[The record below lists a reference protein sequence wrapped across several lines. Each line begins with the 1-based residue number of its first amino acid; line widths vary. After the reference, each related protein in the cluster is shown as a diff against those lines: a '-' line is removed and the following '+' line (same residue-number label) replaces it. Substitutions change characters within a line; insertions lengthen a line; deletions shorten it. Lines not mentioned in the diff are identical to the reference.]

1 MLNKAENRSFQ
12 LKESKFWVGVPPWI
26 LIGAVVILFPIVA
39 FMTIENINRQ
49 KKNSVRLL
57 REKGAA
63 LIRSFEAGT
72 RTGMMGM
79 HWKNFQLQ
87 KLLTETAQ
95 QPDIVYL
102 LVADRNGMI
111 LAHNDLGQI
120 GKIYGQDLNLE
131 EASRFE
137 SAKWRVVSRKDGK
150 KIFEVFR
157 EFSPT
162 SKHMGIHRGPRMMNR
177 LFKPYSGG
185 PENFPQTPRIIF
197 VGLDMT
203 SIEEARQAD
212 IRHTVIM
219 AAIMLLIGFSGIF
232 LLFLAQSY
240 RVTKTSLT
248 RIKAFSD
255 NLVENMPIGLIA
267 IDQNIKIASI
277 NQVAGSILRVT
288 PREIIGK
295 DAQRTLPYQI
305 WQQIEDL
312 DDESDMLE
320 KEIDYSS
327 PDGTV
332 VPLEFSATWLYDD
345 KGSFLGYILLFKDL
359 SEIRTLRKEMA
370 RNQRM
375 ASVGRLAAGIAHEV
389 RNPLSSIKGFAT
401 YFKERYHDVPEDQ
414 QISAIMIQEVDR
426 LNKVVGQLLEFARPI
441 TISKNATSIEPLI
454 MDSLKMIE
462 RQASEKNIKVTTDF
476 LSGIDDV
483 ILDPDKI
490 SQVLLNL
497 YLNALDSM
505 ENGGNLSVS
514 VSTNAEKKGIEI
526 KISDTGVGIS
536 PKDLFLI
543 FDPYFT
549 TKPTGTGLGLAI
561 ANNII
566 EAHDGVIKLESRLGE
581 GTTVTI
587 CLPNPAE
594 QKDE

>member
-1 MLNKAENRSFQ
+1 
-12 LKESKFWVGVPPWI
+12 
-26 LIGAVVILFPIVA
+26 
-39 FMTIENINRQ
+39 
-49 KKNSVRLL
+49 
-57 REKGAA
+57 
-63 LIRSFEAGT
+63 
-72 RTGMMGM
+72 
-79 HWKNFQLQ
+79 
-87 KLLTETAQ
+87 
-95 QPDIVYL
+95 
-102 LVADRNGMI
+102 MI
-111 LAHNDLGQI
+111 LAHNDLGQV
-120 GKIYGQDLNLE
+120 GRIYGQDLDLE

-137 SAKWRVVSRKDGK
+137 SAKWRIVSHADGK

-162 SKHMGIHRGPRMMNR
+162 GKPMGIHRDHRMTNR
-177 LFKPYSGG
+177 LFKPYAGT

-219 AAIMLLIGFSGIF
+219 AAIILLIGFSGIF

-240 RVTKTSLT
+240 RVTKTSLV

-267 IDQNIKIASI
+267 IDQNKKIASI
-277 NQVAGSILRVT
+277 NQAAGSILRVT

-295 DAQRTLPYQI
+295 DAQQTLSDQI
-305 WQQIEDL
+305 WQQVEDL
-312 DDESDMLE
+312 DNKSSVLE
-320 KEIDYSS
+320 KEIAYSS
-327 PDGTV
+327 SDGTI

-345 KGSFLGYILLFKDL
+345 EGSFLGYILLFKDL
-359 SEIRTLRKEMA
+359 SEIRTLRKEIA

-401 YFKERYHDVPEDQ
+401 YFKERYHDVTEDQ

-441 TISKNATSIEPLI
+441 TISKKATSIEPLI
-454 MDSLKMIE
+454 LDSLKMIE
-462 RQASEKNIKVTTDF
+462 RQASEKKIQVTTDF

-483 ILDPDKI
+483 ILDPDRI

-514 VSTNAEKKGIEI
+514 VSTNVEIKGIEI

-536 PKDLFLI
+536 PKDLPLI

-549 TKPTGTGLGLAI
+549 TKPTGTGLGLAL

-566 EAHDGVIKLESRLGE
+566 EVHDGVIKLESRLGE

-587 CLPNPAE
+587 CLPNSAE
-594 QKDE
+594 SKEG

>member
-1 MLNKAENRSFQ
+1 MLNKAKSRTLQ
-12 LKESKFWVGVPPWI
+12 LKESKFWAGVPPWI

-49 KKNSVRLL
+49 KKNNVRLL
-57 REKGAA
+57 KEKGAA

-72 RTGMMGM
+72 RTGMMGL

-102 LVADRNGMI
+102 LVANRNGTI
-111 LAHNDLGQI
+111 LAHNDLEQI
-120 GKIYGQDLNLE
+120 GQLYGQDLDLE
-131 EASRFE
+131 EVSRFE
-137 SAKWRVVSRKDGK
+137 SAKWRIVSRVDGK

-162 SKHMGIHRGPRMMNR
+162 GKHMDIHRGHRMMNR
-177 LFKPYSGG
+177 LFRPYAGNQ
-185 PENFPQTPRIIF
+185 ENFPQPLRIIF

-212 IRHTVIM
+212 IQHTLIM

-240 RVTKTSLT
+240 RVTKTSLA

-267 IDQNIKIASI
+267 IDQDKKIASI

-295 DAQRTLPYQI
+295 AAQHSIPDQI
-305 WQQIEDL
+305 WQLIQDL
-312 DDESDMLE
+312 DNQSGMLE
-320 KEIDYSS
+320 KEIDYSL
-327 PDGTV
+327 PDRTV
-332 VPLEFSATWLYDD
+332 MPLEFSATWLYDD
-345 KGSFLGYILLFKDL
+345 EGSFLGYILLFKDV
-359 SEIRTLRKEMA
+359 SEIRTLRKEIT

-401 YFKERYHDVPEDQ
+401 YFKERYRDVPEDQ
-414 QISAIMIQEVDR
+414 QISTIMIQEVDR

-441 TISKNATSIEPLI
+441 TISKKSISIEPLI
-454 MDSLKMIE
+454 MDSLKLIE
-462 RQASEKNIKVTTDF
+462 RQASEKNINITTDF
-476 LSGIDDV
+476 AAGIDDF
-483 ILDPDKI
+483 ILDPDRV

-505 ENGGNLSVS
+505 ENGGNLAVS
-514 VSTNAEKKGIEI
+514 VSTDAGKKQIEI

-536 PKDLFLI
+536 SKDLSLI
-543 FDPYFT
+543 FDPYYT

-566 EAHDGVIKLESRLGE
+566 EAHDGVIKLDSQLGE
-581 GTTVTI
+581 GTTATI

-594 QKDE
+594 SKDV

>member
-1 MLNKAENRSFQ
+1 MLNKAENRSLH
-12 LKESKFWVGVPPWI
+12 LKESKFWTWVPPWI
-26 LIGAVVILFPIVA
+26 LIGAVVILFPIIA

-49 KKNSVRLL
+49 KRNSIRLL

-72 RTGMMGM
+72 RTGMMGI

-102 LVADRNGMI
+102 LVASQNGTI
-111 LAHNDLGQI
+111 LAHNDLEQIGQI
-120 GKIYGQDLNLE
+120 YGRNLDLE

-137 SAKWRVVSRKDGK
+137 SAKWRIVSQANGK
-150 KIFEVFR
+150 KIFEVYR

-162 SKHMGIHRGPRMMNR
+162 GRHMGVHRGSRMMNR
-177 LFKPYSGG
+177 LFGPYPGD

-203 SIEEARQAD
+203 SIEEARQTD
-212 IRHTVIM
+212 IRYTLIM
-219 AAIMLLIGFSGIF
+219 AAILLLIGFSGIF

-267 IDQNIKIASI
+267 IDQNKKIVSI

-288 PREIIGK
+288 PRKIIGK
-295 DAQRTLPYQI
+295 DARHTLPDQI
-305 WQQIEDL
+305 WQHIQDL
-312 DDESDMLE
+312 AKESGILE
-320 KEIDYSS
+320 KEITYSS

-332 VPLEFSATWLYDD
+332 VPLEFSTTWLYDD
-345 KGSFLGYILLFKDL
+345 KGSFLGYIVLFKDL
-359 SEIRTLRKEMA
+359 SEIRSLRNEIA

-375 ASVGRLAAGIAHEV
+375 ASVGRLAAGVAHEV

-414 QISAIMIQEVDR
+414 QISAIMIQEADR

-441 TISKNATSIEPLI
+441 AISKKSTAIEPLI
-454 MDSLKMIE
+454 MDSLKLVE
-462 RQASEKNIKVTTDF
+462 RQASEKHIKITTDF
-476 LSGIDDV
+476 SDGINEV
-483 ILDPDKI
+483 NLDPDRI

-497 YLNALDSM
+497 YLNALDAMEKGGHLAVSISM
-505 ENGGNLSVS
+505 
-514 VSTNAEKKGIEI
+514 NAGKKQIEI

-536 PKDLFLI
+536 SQDFPLI

-566 EAHDGVIKLESRLGE
+566 EAHDGIISLESRLGK

-594 QKDE
+594 